1 MLDTAYF
8 SKATSDVGIRRSR
21 LQNQHRNLT
30 TMNVGFL
37 YPIASFDVL
46 PGSTWDVEIKSFVRQ
61 STPIHP
67 VMDDCYLD
75 IMAFFVPN
83 RQTFALTKEFFGE
96 PNSDPYD
103 YSTDLL
109 EPGCV
114 PPGDESDSS
123 VIGMRSLHA
132 YYGVPIGSRPDFI
145 NAKYIRGYG
154 LIWNRWFRAQQLQ
167 NAIDVPTDDI
177 DREYDTVPNN
187 ALVSSIPD
195 VQSDPD
201 YYINCAKDGGTLAP
215 VCKFHDYFTSALLQP
230 QLGDPAAIPI
240 NGFAPVYA
248 ISDLKNLV
256 SSFDSNGDLVGNVP
270 FNKLGPVEIAR
281 ISDAGYPTTDSLEGI
296 LTTVSNKGVVSDG
309 DYAPSDV
316 NFAFNNLAADLGLHV
331 QASKSVGAAYSTITD
346 LRYAFATQKYLELNN
361 RFGTRYKEYLK
372 AHFGVDAANIEL
384 QDPELLGGKR
394 LHVGMQQVV
403 QNSATDEVSPQG
415 NLAAYSLTSDR
426 DFLFRKSFTEFGVI
440 HVVACLRTSHSYQQ
454 GLERKFSKRDKL
466 SYYHPEFA
474 NISEQPIRRSEI
486 YLDRNVIPSDQSA
499 PFGFQEAWAEY
510 RYFPNKISGFFASQV
525 PGSLDIWHYGD
536 YYESQPHL
544 SAGWISETYK
554 NLDRTL
560 AVTSELH
567 DQFLCDFA
575 FNITHVEPMPIYSI
589 PGLDPH
595 F

>member
-1 MLDTAYF
+1 MLDSAYF
-8 SKATSDVGIRRSR
+8 SKATSDIGIRRSR

-30 TMNVGFL
+30 TMNAGFL

-46 PGSTWDVEIKSFVRQ
+46 PGSTWDIELKSFVRQ

-67 VMDDCYLD
+67 VMDDAYLD
-75 IMAFFVPN
+75 VFAFFVPL
-83 RQTFALTKEFFGE
+83 RQTFAKTKEFFGE
-96 PNSDPYD
+96 PLEDPYE
-103 YSTDLL
+103 YATDLL
-109 EPGCV
+109 EPGSV
-114 PPGDESDSS
+114 PPSVEGDST

-167 NAIDVPTDDI
+167 NAIDVPTDAI
-177 DREYDTVPNN
+177 DREYATVPNN
-187 ALVSSIPD
+187 ALISAIPD
-195 VQSDPD
+195 VQADPD

-248 ISDLKNLV
+248 ISGMQNLNGRNKLQDGTGSIEFDIFTN
-256 SSFDSNGDLVGNVP
+256 SSWESGSLVGDLASNNG
-270 FNKLGPVEIAR
+270 KISTLGLQDE
-281 ISDAGYPTTDSLEGI
+281 
-296 LTTVSNKGVVSDG
+296 
-309 DYAPSDV
+309 PSIIDI
-316 NFAFNNLAADLGLHV
+316 NFENLAADLGRHV
-331 QASKSVGAAYSTITD
+331 ESSKSLGAAYSTITD

-394 LHVGMQQVV
+394 MHIGMQQVV
-403 QNSATDEVSPQG
+403 QNSSTDEVSPQG

-426 DFLFRKSFTEFGVI
+426 DFLFRKSFTEFGTI
-440 HVVACLRTSHSYQQ
+440 HLMACIRTIHSYQQ

-486 YLDRNVIPSDQSA
+486 FLDRTQTPASQKE

-544 SAGWISETYK
+544 SAGWIAESYK
-554 NLDRTL
+554 NIDRTL